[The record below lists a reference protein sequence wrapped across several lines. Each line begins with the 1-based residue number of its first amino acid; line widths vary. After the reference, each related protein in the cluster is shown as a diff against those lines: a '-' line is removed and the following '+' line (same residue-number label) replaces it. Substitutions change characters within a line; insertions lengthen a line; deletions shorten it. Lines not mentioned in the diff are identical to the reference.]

1 MECKSLRD
9 SGSEIR
15 RFNVAYF
22 AASVDSAETNR
33 KFAESLQLDYPILS
47 DPDKSIAS
55 AYGVLN
61 DSGQYA
67 RRWTFYIDKEGK
79 IEKIDKEVKPASSGA
94 DLVSNLESL
103 GYSRKAE

>member
-15 RFNVAYF
+15 RYEVAYF
-22 AASVDSAETNR
+22 AASVDTVEKNTE
-33 KFAESLQLDYPILS
+33 FAKSLDLDYPILS
-47 DPDKSIAS
+47 DPEKSVAS

-67 RRWTFYIDKEGK
+67 RRWTFYINREGK
-79 IEKIDKEVKPASSGA
+79 IDKIDKEVKPATSGA
-94 DLVSNLESL
+94 DLVSNLEAL
-103 GYSRKAE
+103 GVPKR